1 MKIELIGSGM
11 MGERMGGR
19 LLDVG
24 HDLAVDKR
32 TRARIAALEARLGEP
47 TSRRWTPPAEA
58 GRSRRTWRHRRR

>member
-32 TRARIAALEARLGEP
+32 TRARIAALEARLGERDF
-47 TSRRWTPPAEA
+47 SAVDAA
-58 GRSRRTWRHRRR
+58 G